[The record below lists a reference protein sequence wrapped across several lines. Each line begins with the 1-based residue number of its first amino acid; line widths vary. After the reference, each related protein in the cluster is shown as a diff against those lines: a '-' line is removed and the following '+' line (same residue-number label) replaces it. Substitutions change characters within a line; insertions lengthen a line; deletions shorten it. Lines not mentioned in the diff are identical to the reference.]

1 MRRPCARE
9 PRSPVPCGRAAL
21 APPANLSAAR
31 SPCAAFPDRLRERPE
46 ARRRWLPPR
55 AAISAD
61 QRRASLARTPR
72 FWPAPSRPTTLCRAS
87 LGNYS
92 CVFWLIAIW
101 RVFTVGSVVP

>member
-31 SPCAAFPDRLRERPE
+31 SPCAAFPTASASAPKPGALAATPRGHLRRP
-46 ARRRWLPPR
+46 A
-55 AAISAD
+55 
-61 QRRASLARTPR
+61 RASLARTPR

-92 CVFWLIAIW
+92 CVFWLVAIW